1 MLKELVESMQLSELI
16 DKVKNEH
23 YQITSTEKA
32 DPAPEAKKYAGA
44 TFSINHKKCVY
55 REAKMTPD
63 RPGAFLAIWKR
74 LDIQMKT
81 KPIPLDASD
90 LDYLFI
96 GVENINNK
104 QKGFFIFPVLLLLHK
119 NIMSSDNKK
128 GKTGFRVFPPWAAD
142 RGNIGTQVFS
152 ASGKKT
158 QHWQL
163 PYFVKMNE
171 DGSLDPSKFNQIFHT
186 L

>member
-1 MLKELVESMQLSELI
+1 MPLSELLAKFI
-16 DKVKNEH
+16 TRNE
-23 YQITSTEKA
+23 QIITAEKA
-32 DPAPEAKKYAGA
+32 DLVPEAKKYAGA
-44 TFSINHKKCVY
+44 TFMINHKKCVY

-81 KPIPLDASD
+81 KPIPLDADD

-104 QKGFFIFPVLLLLHK
+104 QKGFFIFPVSLLLHK
-119 NIMSSDNKK
+119 SIMSSDNKK
-128 GKTGFRVFPPWAAD
+128 GKTGFRVFPPWTAD

-158 QHWQL
+158 QDWQL
-163 PYFVKMNE
+163 PYFVEMNQ
-171 DGSLDPSKFNQIFHT
+171 DGSLDSSKLNQI
-186 L
+186 LYAI